1 MGELRKPERNIME
14 RVINFAAG
22 PAAMPLPVLQEIEK
36 NLVNYKGT
44 GLSVMEMSHRSKMY
58 EAIINEAREDLKNIL
73 NLNDGYDILFL
84 QGGASLQFAMVPLN
98 LANEGDL
105 AYYAVTGNFANKA
118 WEEAKKWLNAID
130 LTNSMEDKF
139 NYIPEIPVD
148 KIDSSARYLHITANN
163 TIFGTMYDKVP
174 EVPVPLVADVSSNIL
189 GKNYD
194 YRKFALAYAGA
205 QKNLGPAGLTI
216 VIIDK
221 RYLKENENKYVPTML
236 RYDIH
241 SKNNS
246 LYNTPPTFGIYVAGL
261 TFKWVKSMGGV
272 AELEKRNIEKANMLY
287 DILDH
292 SDFYIPFAKKESR
305 SIMNVTFNL
314 KTEEL
319 EARFVEEAK
328 AKGMINLK
336 GHRVLGGIRASIYNA
351 ISIDEVQKLAEFME
365 IFEKNYR

>member
-1 MGELRKPERNIME
+1 
-14 RVINFAAG
+14 
-22 PAAMPLPVLQEIEK
+22 
-36 NLVNYKGT
+36 
-44 GLSVMEMSHRSKMY
+44 
-58 EAIINEAREDLKNIL
+58 
-73 NLNDGYDILFL
+73 
-84 QGGASLQFAMVPLN
+84 
-98 LANEGDL
+98 
-105 AYYAVTGNFANKA
+105 
-118 WEEAKKWLNAID
+118 
-130 LTNSMEDKF
+130 
-139 NYIPEIPVD
+139 
-148 KIDSSARYLHITANN
+148 
-163 TIFGTMYDKVP
+163 
-174 EVPVPLVADVSSNIL
+174 
-189 GKNYD
+189 
-194 YRKFALAYAGA
+194 
-205 QKNLGPAGLTI
+205 
-216 VIIDK
+216 
-221 RYLKENENKYVPTML
+221 ML

-319 EARFVEEAK
+319 ETKFVEEAK

-365 IFEKNYR
+365 IFEKNNR